1 MPVYE
6 YFVIVKYG
14 KKTRKEKRYRYEF
27 RKTVDGIHYQKRK
40 QGFYSRDEA
49 LQAEFIDKEELTTP
63 SNQKQK
69 KVIILDDLFSHFLE
83 YKETKQKIA
92 TIENYRHIY
101 YSQISSFSKQPIS
114 TITPQQIIKWKA
126 KLIKEKTS
134 ENHVNKTIGLFR
146 SILEYGV
153 KNDYL
158 VDGKVI
164 DALDNV
170 SLNQLKNE
178 KISWSNDELCRFF
191 NTFERYDIYY
201 YYFKLLFDSTMRPN
215 EFRCLQVKDIQDN
228 YLIVKKSCTTKI
240 KGKGLILQTP
250 KTKASI
256 RNVIM
261 PDDDIEFLKE
271 HTKDYDPDDFIFGK
285 NQVLSETTLRREL
298 NKHIE
303 LANIPHGSLYTF
315 RHTSVT
321 LLLKSGV
328 PLLVVSKR
336 AGHSNVS
343 TTMNFYWHL
352 FNGDDKKAID
362 GLKSL
367 KIG

>member
-14 KKTRKEKRYRYEF
+14 KKTRKEKRYKYEF
-27 RKTVDGIHYQKRK
+27 RKTIDGIHYQKRK

-49 LQAEFIDKEELTTP
+49 LQAEFIDKEELTNP

-146 SILEYGV
+146 SILEYGL

-158 VDGKVI
+158 LDTKVI

-178 KISWSNDELCRFF
+178 KISWSQDELCRFF
-191 NTFERYDIYY
+191 NTFEKYDIYY

-240 KGKGLILQTP
+240 KGKGLIIQTP

-298 NKHIE
+298 NKHIG

-352 FNGDDKKAID
+352 FNGDAEKAID
-362 GLKSL
+362 GLKTL